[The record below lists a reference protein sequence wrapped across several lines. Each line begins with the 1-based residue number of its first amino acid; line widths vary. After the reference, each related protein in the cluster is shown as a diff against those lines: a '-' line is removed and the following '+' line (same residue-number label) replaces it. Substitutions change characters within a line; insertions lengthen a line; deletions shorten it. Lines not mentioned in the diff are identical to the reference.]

1 MEPWG
6 KYGRG
11 ADGTPYPLIAHLL
24 DTAAVSA
31 VLWSSWISD
40 PVRELIAPL
49 FGTNP
54 QAGIAVLAG
63 SHDLGK
69 LDPLFQ
75 GQLLLD
81 SSRREKFAR
90 FLNDLDLPIPN
101 EPLVNEFSK
110 YSQSLRGHL
119 RHEALSAHLL
129 EQRETPQWACAVIAG
144 HHGRY
149 QSDLSSMQTAR
160 IRQYREV
167 LDDNEWNGLHN
178 NHLSILYETL
188 GVNFGGLQESLPL
201 GYGAVIPI
209 LTGLIVLSDWLASDE
224 TFVSSA
230 PLEKLRASPRSY
242 LDARKVQA
250 ETSLDRHL
258 GRPVHK
264 CGEFK
269 DLFTF
274 EADRPVQ
281 EWAKDVTHGPGLTIV
296 AVPTG
301 EGKTE
306 TALWIHSVRSDLNE
320 GLMFALP
327 TTATADAMFER
338 IRIFFEGTKALAH
351 LTHGRATLNAF
362 YAESNASPTGICDED
377 STYAD
382 VDLKAGLRPSSW
394 FSGPHRGLTAPV
406 TVGTCDQVLAAS
418 LSHKYLPLR
427 LMSLANKHVILDEIH
442 TYDPHQQRLLVRLLG
457 WLGFC
462 QSRVTLLSATLPRQ
476 RLIECVDA
484 YLQGWNRFDEN
495 TISVSSQLADYT
507 YPAVI
512 RTTPEG
518 TLDSVKLTS
527 YRTYVHEIMVHPIN
541 GIDDAFDCATA
552 ELAHHRWD
560 TGKYQRVGL
569 IVNTVNRAQRVARL
583 LREMGHDVLLLHSRM
598 NANQRAAATSKLMD
612 RCGKKA
618 GQGSV
623 MLVSTQIAESSL
635 DIDLDLLIT
644 DIAPMASLIQRF
656 GRQWRHSQHSADGN
670 WVHPS
675 HLEYRSGNPLAI
687 ILVPMDDKG
696 TLHTRGHYPYT
707 RAEINKTLTETAAL
721 DGGNRTELRIPDD
734 IQAAVDA
741 ANVSWDDLVSAN
753 DESVGELTHHL
764 ARVVSAG
771 QTAKFAGVDASS
783 LAVSWREGS
792 HWEDNSTLHQMT
804 VGTLWNDEAVTR
816 MRDGETIQVLIY
828 DPSGQNPEAWPY
840 SADSLKAVSG
850 KAQIKEILGYVIP
863 VSGALVRDLRTATQ
877 PFIPSEWDNHSSP
890 LIQSLLPIPVASLAG
905 IAELTAD
912 GLVKTEMRNK

>member
-6 KYGRG
+6 KFGP
-11 ADGTPYPLIAHLL
+11 DVDSTPYPLIAHLL
-24 DTAAVSA
+24 DTAAVST
-31 VLWSSWISD
+31 VLWDSWISR
-40 PVRELIAPL
+40 PVRKLIVPL
-49 FGTNP
+49 FGTDP
-54 QAGIAVLAG
+54 QAGIALLAG

-75 GQLLLD
+75 GQLLLA

-90 FLNDLDLPIPN
+90 FLDGLGMPIPN
-101 EPLVNEFSK
+101 EALVHEFAT

-119 RHEALSAHLL
+119 RHEALSAHIL
-129 EQRETPQWACAVIAG
+129 EQREMPQWACAVIAG

-149 QSDLSSMQTAR
+149 QSDLSPMQTGR
-160 IRQYREV
+160 IRQHREV
-167 LDDNEWNGLHN
+167 LDNNEWNSLHN
-178 NHLSILYETL
+178 HHLSILYETL
-188 GVNFGGLQESLPL
+188 GVDSGELPRSLTPRQ
-201 GYGAVIPI
+201 GAVIPI
-209 LTGLIVLSDWLASDE
+209 LTGLVVLADWLASDE
-224 TFVSSA
+224 TFISSA
-230 PLEKLRASPRSY
+230 PLEKLRSNPRSY
-242 LDARKVQA
+242 LDARKA
-250 ETSLDRHL
+250 EAEASLDRYL
-258 GRPVHK
+258 GRPAHK

-269 DLFTF
+269 GLFNF
-274 EADRPVQ
+274 DADRPVQ
-281 EWAKDVTHGPGLTIV
+281 EWAKNVTHSPGLTIV

-306 TALWIHSVRSDLNE
+306 TALWIHSVRPDLNE

-338 IRIFFEGTKALAH
+338 IRVFFEGTKALAH
-351 LTHGRATLNAF
+351 LSHGRAILNAF
-362 YAESNASPTGICDED
+362 YAESTASPTGICDEAI
-377 STYAD
+377 TYAD
-382 VDLKAGLRPSSW
+382 VESKAGLRPNSW

-427 LMSLANKHVILDEIH
+427 LASLANKHVILDEIH

-476 RLIECVDA
+476 RLIECVNA
-484 YLQGWNRFDEN
+484 YLEGWNKFDEN
-495 TISVSSQLADYT
+495 AASTSDQLVDYA
-507 YPAVI
+507 YPAVV

-518 TLDSVKLTS
+518 TLDYVKLTS
-527 YRTYVHEIMVHPIN
+527 YRTYVHEIAVHPID

-552 ELAHHRWD
+552 ELVHDRWD
-560 TGKYQRVGL
+560 TDKYQRVGL
-569 IVNTVNRAQRVARL
+569 IVNTVNRSQRVASL

-598 NANQRAAATSKLMD
+598 TANQRASATSKLMD
-612 RCGKKA
+612 KCGKKA

-656 GRQWRHSQHSADGN
+656 GRQWRHSQRSDNGT
-670 WVHPS
+670 WVHPP
-675 HLEYRSGNPLAI
+675 HLQYRSGNPLAI
-687 ILVPMDDKG
+687 VLVPLGDDG
-696 TLHTRGHYPYT
+696 ALHTRGHYPYT

-734 IQAAVDA
+734 VQAAVDA
-741 ANVSWDDLVSAN
+741 SNVSWDDLVSAN
-753 DESVGELTHHL
+753 DESMGELTNHL
-764 ARVVSAG
+764 ARVVSAA

-783 LAVSWREGS
+783 LSASWREGS
-792 HWEDNSTLHQMT
+792 HWEDSSTLYQMT

-816 MRDGETIQVLIY
+816 MRDGETVQVLIY
-828 DPSGQNPEAWPY
+828 DPSGQNPDAWPY
-840 SADSLKAVSG
+840 SPDSPKAVSE

-863 VSGALVRDLRTATQ
+863 VSGALVRDLRTASQ
-877 PFIPSEWDNHSSP
+877 PFISSEWDNHSSP
-890 LIQSLLPIPVASLAG
+890 LIQCLLPIPVASLAG
-905 IAELTAD
+905 IAKLTAD
-912 GLVKTEMRNK
+912 GLVKIRNEE

>member
-1 MEPWG
+1 MEAWG
-6 KYGRG
+6 KYGNN
-11 ADGTPYPLIAHLL
+11 ADSTPYPLIAHLL
-24 DTAAVSA
+24 DTAAVST
-31 VLWSSWISD
+31 VLWDSWISN
-40 PVRELIAPL
+40 PVRDLIAPL
-49 FGTNP
+49 FGSDP
-54 QAGIAVLAG
+54 RAGIALLAG

-75 GQLLLD
+75 GQLLMP

-90 FLNDLDLPIPN
+90 FIADLGLPVPN
-101 EPLVNEFSK
+101 EDLVNEFSK

-119 RHEALSAHLL
+119 RHEALSAHIL
-129 EQRETPQWACAVIAG
+129 ERRETPRWACAVIAG

-149 QSDLSSMQTAR
+149 QSDLSFMQTAR
-160 IRQYREV
+160 IRQHRKT
-167 LDDNEWNGLHN
+167 LDDNDWNRLHN
-178 NHLSILYETL
+178 HHLSILYEAL
-188 GVNFGGLQESLPL
+188 GVNSGGLRESLPL

-209 LTGLIVLSDWLASDE
+209 LTGLVVLADWFASDE
-224 TFVSSA
+224 AFVSSA
-230 PLEKLRASPRSY
+230 PLEKLQANPRSY
-242 LDARKVQA
+242 LNARTVQA
-250 ETSLDRHL
+250 ETSLDRYL

-281 EWAKDVTHGPGLTIV
+281 EWANEVSHGPGLTIV

-306 TALWIHSVRSDLNE
+306 TALWIHSVRPDLND

-327 TTATADAMFER
+327 TTATADAMFDR
-338 IRIFFEGTKALAH
+338 IRTFFEDTKALAH
-351 LTHGRATLNAF
+351 LTHGRAILNAF
-362 YAESNASPTGICDED
+362 YAESAASPTGICDED
-377 STYAD
+377 SAYAD
-382 VDLKAGLRPSSW
+382 VDLKTGLRPSSW

-427 LMSLANKHVILDEIH
+427 LASLANKHVILDEIH

-462 QSRVTLLSATLPRQ
+462 RSRVTLLSATLPRQ

-484 YLQGWNRFDEN
+484 YLEGWNRFDEN
-495 TISVSSQLADYT
+495 AISINNQLADYV
-507 YPAVI
+507 YPAVV

-518 TLDSVKLTS
+518 TLDSVNLTS
-527 YRTYVHEIMVHPIN
+527 YRTYVHEIIVQPIK
-541 GIDDAFDCATA
+541 GIDDAFDRATA
-552 ELAHHRWD
+552 KLAHDRWD
-560 TGKYQRVGL
+560 PGKNQRVAL
-569 IVNTVNRAQRVARL
+569 IVNTVNRAQRVAHL

-598 NANQRAAATSKLMD
+598 TANQRAEATSKLMG

-618 GQGSV
+618 GQGSI
-623 MLVSTQIAESSL
+623 MFVSTQIAESSL
-635 DIDLDLLIT
+635 DIDVDLLIT
-644 DIAPMASLIQRF
+644 DIAPMSSLIQRF
-656 GRQWRHSQHSADGN
+656 GRQWRHSQNSADGN

-675 HLEYRSGNPLAI
+675 HLQYRSGNPLAI
-687 ILVPMDDKG
+687 ILVSMNDEG
-696 TLHTRGHYPYT
+696 RLHDHGHYPYT
-707 RAEINKTLTETAAL
+707 RAEINKTLNETAAL
-721 DGGNRTELRIPDD
+721 DGGNRTELRIPGDV
-734 IQAAVDA
+734 QAAVDA
-741 ANVSWDDLVSAN
+741 ANVSWNDLVSAN
-753 DESVGELTHHL
+753 DESVGELTNHL
-764 ARVVSAG
+764 ARVVSAA

-783 LAVSWREGS
+783 LAVDWREAS

-816 MRDGETIQVLIY
+816 MREGETVQVLIY
-828 DPSGQNPEAWPY
+828 DPSGQNPYALPY
-840 SADSLKAVSG
+840 FADSIKAVSG

-863 VSGALVRDLRTATQ
+863 VSGVLVRDLRTAAQ
-877 PFIPSEWDNHSSP
+877 PLIPSGWENHPSP